1 MYLKLQLKWSF
12 NADSL
17 TKIKYF
23 LLLSSLLQKPTLQI
37 YLSDNVP
44 PYPLYKQQQNITIK
58 YIAQEAL
65 QILPDSSQKWPQH
78 RRTATEH
85 LKI

>member
-12 NADSL
+12 NTDSL

-44 PYPLYKQQQNITIK
+44 PYPLYKQQNITIK
-58 YIAQEAL
+58 YIAQEA
-65 QILPDSSQKWPQH
+65 
-78 RRTATEH
+78 
-85 LKI
+85 

>member
-1 MYLKLQLKWSF
+1 MYLKLQLKRSF

-58 YIAQEAL
+58 YIAQEA
-65 QILPDSSQKWPQH
+65 
-78 RRTATEH
+78 
-85 LKI
+85 